1 MPAIRCCWPVVTGSF
16 WCLALLVTVPTPSAR
31 AETPDV
37 PELVDRIEEDWHV
50 VVGDPDPESDSPQIL
65 NVMSPLAT
73 IQDEHAVFEI
83 NHVTQP
89 EYSAGGLQLQ
99 RWTGPEHCV
108 ESTPVSDYGTFAQA
122 GEDVRYTLRMSLRD
136 SVLYYSVRNGTSQT
150 WGSFGAP
157 GQFRLSVGSG
167 MKTLSRYSPAFSVSE
182 SKVAFG
188 THRVEKFERTEIR
201 YYWQGQLVAK
211 DQTPA
216 VVHEY
221 NPQSLEA
228 SIPVTTE
235 P

>member
-1 MPAIRCCWPVVTGSF
+1 MAAHQSCWPLVAAGS
-16 WCLALLVTVPTPSAR
+16 WSLLLLANIGLQPAGAQETAVPA
-31 AETPDV
+31 
-37 PELVDRIEEDWHV
+37 LVDRIEEDWHL
-50 VVGDPDPESDSPQIL
+50 VVGDPDPEADSPQIL

-89 EYSAGGLQLQ
+89 EYTSGGLQLQ
-99 RWTGPEHCV
+99 RWMGPEHCV
-108 ESTPVSDYGTFAQA
+108 DFTPVPDYGTFACP
-122 GEDVRYTLRMSLRD
+122 GEEVRYTLRMSIRD
-136 SVLYYSVRNGTSQT
+136 SILYYSVRNGSSQT
-150 WGSFGAP
+150 WGSFGSP
-157 GQFRLSVGSG
+157 GQIWLAVPTSL
-167 MKTLSRYSPAFSVSE
+167 KTLSRYSPDFSASE

-201 YYWQGQLVAK
+201 YYWQGQVVAK

-221 NPQSLEA
+221 HPQSLEA
-228 SIPVTTE
+228 SIPVTAE